1 MSKTGNRLSLGDGIA
16 AAVGAYVI
24 DAVIDAM
31 SNVLLT
37 CGVVGALVAL
47 FIAFSDDVSDY
58 QELIAHIV
66 AKEFLFLLGFGLGV
80 FLLFGSR

>member
-1 MSKTGNRLSLGDGIA
+1 MSTKANGLSFSDGIA

-24 DAVIDAM
+24 DVVIDAM
-31 SNVLLT
+31 SGVLLT
-37 CGVVGALVAL
+37 CGILGAFVAL
-47 FIAFSDDVSDY
+47 IIAVSENASDV
-58 QELIAHIV
+58 QELIGHIL